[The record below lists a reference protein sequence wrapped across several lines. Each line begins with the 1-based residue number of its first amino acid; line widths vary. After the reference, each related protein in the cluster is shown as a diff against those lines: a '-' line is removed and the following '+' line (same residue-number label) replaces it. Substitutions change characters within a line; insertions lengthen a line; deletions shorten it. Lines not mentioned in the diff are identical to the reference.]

1 MSKHAELTYAVFL
14 EVREL
19 QGSQTSE
26 VTFKI
31 THGRWCCGQMAP
43 DFGNDTT
50 QQATYDQ
57 CCTVTMDL
65 SCIVSEILSRITV
78 FAEISRSRDL
88 NMPQ

>member
-1 MSKHAELTYAVFL
+1 MSKHAELTHAGFL

-31 THGRWCCGQMAP
+31 TQGRWCRGHMAP

-57 CCTVTMDL
+57 SCTVTMDL
-65 SCIVSEILSRITV
+65 SCIVSEILSRICRHFEV
-78 FAEISRSRDL
+78 A
-88 NMPQ
+88 